1 LKAQEQQHAAK
12 LAEVEALLLQER
24 TARYTVEHNLAQAV
38 ETSSQSAAQL
48 VDLGQHYH
56 TTQEAHMALVRENE
70 ALKGRA
76 ASLEQFLLAHQG
88 LQMQGQRDQIQ
99 KLQNIQAE
107 RRETIQ
113 APVSS
118 LNGSSLRSRVAQRM
132 EQGDFKAEG
141 LVDGQSDA
149 VDANEI
155 RSANYPL
162 NMNER
167 VRDSIAS
174 EAQKPAPKAENQQPR
189 ESPQASVPRESPQ
202 VSVPR
207 ESPQVSVP
215 RESSQASVPR
225 VSLSSIAMNSAM
237 KEADQ
242 HKKDREARL
251 ASLTA
256 SWDTEVSRVHSEDED
271 HRNNI
276 AMFAKQASLSKHMD
290 AMQDILNRATS

>member
-1 LKAQEQQHAAK
+1 
-12 LAEVEALLLQER
+12 
-24 TARYTVEHNLAQAV
+24 V
-38 ETSSQSAAQL
+38 ETSRQSAAQL

-202 VSVPR
+202 ASVPRESPQVSVPR